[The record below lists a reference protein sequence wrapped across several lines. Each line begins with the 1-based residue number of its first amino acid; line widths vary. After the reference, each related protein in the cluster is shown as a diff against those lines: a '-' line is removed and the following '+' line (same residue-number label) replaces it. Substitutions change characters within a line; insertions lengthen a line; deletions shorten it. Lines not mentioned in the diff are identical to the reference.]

1 MMFALES
8 TKWLHTD
15 FEEGAVNVVESK
27 QPNEGAEGWS
37 IDRKGPIGNQIKLG
51 FSRAVASGC
60 DVMTDI
66 FDAVGEELA
75 FFQLESDAVFDENVA
90 NAFKEVEKRS
100 KDRGPEQDVV
110 DNNAATKVR
119 STSRVT
125 RSVERLPFP
134 TEDTHHTSIES
145 WSIARPKRHHRPAV
159 FVVVGGE
166 ECQLLLVLLSNA
178 DLVVAGLVI
187 QSNEK
192 ETTSRVAEVIN
203 GIVAARD
210 RVLEW

>member
-1 MMFALES
+1 VVLALEG
-8 TKWLHTD
+8 TQRLHAD
-15 FEEGAVNVVESK
+15 FEERAVYIIEGE
-27 QPNEGAEGWS
+27 QTNERTKGLTVLRE
-37 IDRKGPIGNQIKLG
+37 GPIRNQIEFGL
-51 FSRAVASGC
+51 SGTIAIRS
-60 DVMTDI
+60 DVMANI

-75 FFQLESDAVFDENVA
+75 FLQLESDAVFDENVA

-145 WSIARPKRHHRPAV
+145 WGIARPKRHHRPAV

-178 DLVVAGLVI
+178 DLVIASLVI

-192 ETTSRVAEVIN
+192 
-203 GIVAARD
+203 
-210 RVLEW
+210 